1 MLEKAAKGGP
11 LHEIFVSMQSA
22 ETWVTL
28 VTLATL
34 EIVLGVDNIVFLAIM
49 TGRLPREQRALAY
62 RVGLAGALGTRL
74 LLLST
79 LNLLMQL
86 EHPLFTVP
94 VILHAVT
101 GRDLV
106 LIVGGLFLIGK
117 SSHEVFESVENPDD
131 EDEVGEDGEKVEKV
145 HAGFWWT
152 ILQIMVIDIVFS
164 LDSVITAVG
173 LGKQLWIMAA
183 AMICAVVVMMFFAQR
198 IGEFVN
204 QHPSVKVLA
213 LSFLMLI
220 GVLLVA
226 DGFGQHVEKGYVYF
240 AMGFSFL
247 VEMFNLR
254 GRKNKEKKKRV
265 PAPTV

>member
-1 MLEKAAKGGP
+1 MQ
-11 LHEIFVSMQSA
+11 EILVSMQSP

-79 LNLLMQL
+79 LNLLMGL
-86 EHPLFTVP
+86 EHPLFNMP
-94 VILHAVT
+94 VINHGVT

-106 LIVGGLFLIGK
+106 LIIGGLFLIGK
-117 SSHEVFESVENPDD
+117 SSHEVFESVENPDGD
-131 EDEVGEDGEKVEKV
+131 EDEVDEDGQKVEKV

-173 LGKQLWIMAA
+173 LGKQLWIMAT

-204 QHPSVKVLA
+204 HHPSVKVLA

-254 GRKNKEKKKRV
+254 GRKNKDKKKRA
-265 PAPTV
+265 PAPAA

>member
-1 MLEKAAKGGP
+1 VQ
-11 LHEIFVSMQSA
+11 EIFVSMQSA
-22 ETWVTL
+22 ETWATL

-49 TGRLPREQRALAY
+49 TGRLPRETRALAY

-79 LNLLMQL
+79 LNLLMKL
-86 EHPLFTVP
+86 EHPLFTMP
-94 VILHAVT
+94 IAQHAVT

-106 LIVGGLFLIGK
+106 LIIGGLFLIGK
-117 SSHEVFESVENPDD
+117 SSHEVFESVENADDD
-131 EDEVGEDGEKVEKV
+131 EEQVDEDGKKVEKV

-152 ILQIMVIDIVFS
+152 IAQIMVIDIVFS

-173 LGKQLWIMAA
+173 LGKQLWIMST
-183 AMICAVVVMMFFAQR
+183 AMIIAVIVMMFFAQS

-204 QHPSVKVLA
+204 KHPSVKVLA
-213 LSFLMLI
+213 LSFLLLI

-226 DGFGQHVEKGYVYF
+226 DGLGQHVEKGYVYF

-247 VEMFNLR
+247 VEMLNLR
-254 GRKNKEKKKRV
+254 GRKKTKKK
-265 PAPTV
+265 AAAAT